1 MFERQLDTIGAIPEP
16 NVTTLQRGVEKGG
29 SILAYA
35 IAAIAIAVVFGGSL
49 TYRFFSLKTQLEQ
62 VTQLTEQAQTD
73 YNALKPVAE
82 DVKTVNT
89 IVTALKNASEQ
100 KLLYDNILSALAKES
115 LKVVAYKNIA
125 IDSTG
130 KVVLA
135 GSVDNYNTFAK
146 VVKAFRQSE
155 GDQSGLTKE
164 ITINQVTQ
172 GEITT
177 STEENAA
184 KKIVTDFVISF
195 NIDTALYKPV
205 IVKPAPPVV
214 NTESQTEATPVTETP
229 TTETPVVETPPV
241 EVPTE
246 VPASNST
253 SSAGSSAGLLDAFDQ
268 STNQPPTSTAL

>member
-1 MFERQLDTIGAIPEP
+1 MFERQVDTVGAIPEP
-16 NVTTLQRGVEKGG
+16 NVTTLQRGVDRGG
-29 SILAYA
+29 SIFSYA
-35 IAAIAIAVVFGGSL
+35 IAAVVVAVVFGGIL
-49 TYRFFSLKTQLEQ
+49 IYRYFSLKTQLEQ
-62 VTQLTEQAQTD
+62 VTQLTAQAQTD
-73 YNALKPVAE
+73 YDALKPVAD

-115 LKVVAYKNIA
+115 LKVVTYKNIA

-130 KVVLA
+130 KVILA

-155 GDQSGLTKE
+155 SDQSGLTKE
-164 ITINQVTQ
+164 VMINQVTQ

-184 KKIVTDFVISF
+184 KTIVTDFVISF

-205 IVKPAPPVV
+205 VVKPTPPVV
-214 NTESQTEATPVTETP
+214 NTETQTEVAP
-229 TTETPVVETPPV
+229 TIETPVVETPPA
-241 EVPTE
+241 E
-246 VPASNST
+246 VPAEVPADNSAT
-253 SSAGSSAGLLDAFDQ
+253 STGSSAGLLDAFDQ